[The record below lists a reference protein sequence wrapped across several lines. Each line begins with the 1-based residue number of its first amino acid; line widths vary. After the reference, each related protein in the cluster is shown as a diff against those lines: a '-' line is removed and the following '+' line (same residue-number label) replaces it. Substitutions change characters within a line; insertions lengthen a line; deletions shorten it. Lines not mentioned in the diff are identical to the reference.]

1 MSKQMHLGV
10 FVQATGYHVSGWRV
24 PEAETGSENLALLQK
39 IAAIAERGKFD
50 LFFLADGLTS
60 SLTAHPSTMVRFE
73 PTTLLGAIAMSTRHI
88 GLAATVSTTYSE
100 PYQVARTF
108 ASLITSVMAVQPGTW
123 SQPVTHA
130 LLLILPGPP
139 TRVTTTVMK

>member
-1 MSKQMHLGV
+1 MLKQMHLGV
-10 FVQATGYHVSGWRV
+10 FVQATGHHVSGWRV

-88 GLAATVSTTYSE
+88 GLAATVSKIG
-100 PYQVARTF
+100 R
-108 ASLITSVMAVQPGTW
+108 AV
-123 SQPVTHA
+123 V
-130 LLLILPGPP
+130 
-139 TRVTTTVMK
+139 